1 MFNFNQFTQ
10 IANRT
15 LENIKTEVASLRT
28 GAATPQLLDSV
39 KVEAY
44 GGIMRVT
51 ELAAITI
58 ADPTLLVVS
67 PWDTSLL
74 GAIEKG
80 IQQANLNL
88 NPVVDGKILRISV
101 PPLTTETRQELIKT
115 LHQRLEDGKVMVRT
129 LRGETKK
136 EIEAQKGAA
145 GISEDNIKADL
156 EKLENEIK
164 KIIAQI
170 DELGKNKETQ
180 LLKI

>member
-15 LENIKTEVASLRT
+15 LENIRTEVASLRT

-164 KIIAQI
+164 KIIIQI

>member
-39 KVEAY
+39 KVEDY

-51 ELAAITI
+51 ELASFTI

-115 LHQRLEDGKVMVRT
+115 LHQKLEDGKVMVRT

>member
-10 IANRT
+10 LANKT

-28 GAATPQLLDSV
+28 GGATPQLLDSV

-44 GGIMRVT
+44 GGTMRVT
-51 ELAAITI
+51 EVAAITI
-58 ADPTLLVVS
+58 SDPTLLVVS

-115 LHQRLEDGKVMVRT
+115 LHQKLEDGKVMIRT

-136 EIEAQKGAA
+136 EIEAQKGGA
-145 GISEDNIKADL
+145 GISEDNIEADL
-156 EKLENEIK
+156 EKLENEVK
-164 KIIAQI
+164 KIVIQI
-170 DELGKNKETQ
+170 DDLGKNKEAQ

>member
-115 LHQRLEDGKVMVRT
+115 LHQKLEDGKVMVRT

>member
-1 MFNFNQFTQ
+1 MFNFTNFNQLATK
-10 IANRT
+10 T
-15 LENIKTEVASLRT
+15 LDNVKMEVASLRT

-44 GGIMRVT
+44 GTTMKVT
-51 ELAAITI
+51 EVAAITVS
-58 ADPTLLVVS
+58 DPTLLVVS
-67 PWDTSLL
+67 PWDASLL

-101 PPLTTETRQELIKT
+101 PPLTQETRQALIKT
-115 LHQRLEDGKVMVRT
+115 LRQRLEDGKVMMRT
-129 LRGETKK
+129 LRGEIKK
-136 EIEAQKGAA
+136 DIEKQKGEA

-156 EKLENEIK
+156 EKLDAETK
-164 KIIAQI
+164 KLIAQI
-170 DELGKNKETQ
+170 DELGQAKEAQ